1 MLPHRDSTDRGF
13 ASFDDGTNVSRTV
26 MQSNAHVIHRSNDG
40 ATVQLHLRF
49 ELIERGL
56 MIETATLPVGSPVR
70 TIVLHKVS
78 TPKTRSSESGSQTEI
93 EDAMHP
99 EFRFQPGRRDL
110 FQLAAAATG
119 LAAFG
124 GVNLLAGAQQGRQ
137 CRPLA
142 QAAARRVLEHR
153 LAGQLVRAR
162 ERGRRGPGAGCSTVH
177 VTWFDP
183 ELSAT
188 KQLALVEEIASQ
200 KWDFVAI
207 QAVDIN
213 TITEPVVRM
222 IEAGTPV
229 IDMDT
234 LIAPLDQIDVLTFLA
249 PDNDFMGAA
258 VTQALVDAIG
268 GQGTIIMTQG
278 ALGHTGAQGR
288 ARGFQSV
295 IDKFPGVDVL
305 ATDSADWD
313 VAKTVQLWE
322 TYLNRFQK
330 IDAAFFHNDDM
341 ALAAASVMKA
351 HGRTETLIGGVDAM
365 PPAIEAVVEGRMH
378 ATVRYSFCRIH
389 GGAIVAGVAAARG
402 PKTDFPIPKQIVID
416 GPIVT
421 KANAPGMLWMEEQ
434 FLIF

>member
-1 MLPHRDSTDRGF
+1 
-13 ASFDDGTNVSRTV
+13 
-26 MQSNAHVIHRSNDG
+26 MQSNSLIIKCFNNG

-49 ELIERGL
+49 ELVERGL
-56 MIETATLPVGSPVR
+56 MIETATLAGRQPGEHDRAAQGEHELDP
-70 TIVLHKVS
+70 
-78 TPKTRSSESGSQTEI
+78 ESGVRIQKLRTQCIQSLAFSPA
-93 EDAMHP
+93 DATCSNWP
-99 EFRFQPGRRDL
+99 QRRPASRPSEASTSSPARSRAPV
-110 FQLAAAATG
+110 QATR
-119 LAAFG
+119 AG
-124 GVNLLAGAQQGRQ
+124 GCAPRSRTSACRSAGARKGK
-137 CRPLA
+137 
-142 QAAARRVLEHR
+142 QAAEFWGR
-153 LAGQLVRAR
+153 LFNVD
-162 ERGRRGPGAGCSTVH
+162 

-188 KQLALVEEIASQ
+188 KQLALVEEIASK

-222 IEAGTPV
+222 IEAGIPV

-295 IDKFPGVDVL
+295 IDRFPGVDVL

-313 VAKTVQLWE
+313 VAKTAQLWE
-322 TYLNRFQK
+322 TYLTTFQK

-351 HGRTETLIGGVDAM
+351 HGRTEILIGGVDAM
-365 PPAIEAVVEGRMH
+365 PPAIQAVVEGRMH
-378 ATVRYSFCRIH
+378 ATVRNSSCRIH

-402 PKTDFPIPKQIVID
+402 PKTGLPIPKQIVID

-434 FLIF
+434 FLI